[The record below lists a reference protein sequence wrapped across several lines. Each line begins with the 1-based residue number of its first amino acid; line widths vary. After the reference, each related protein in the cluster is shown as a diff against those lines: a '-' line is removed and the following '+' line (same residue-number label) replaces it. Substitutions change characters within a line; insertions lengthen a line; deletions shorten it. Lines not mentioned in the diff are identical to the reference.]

1 LQINVVIIPEVV
13 DVGVVVQSV
22 TPLVPVKVQVIEP
35 VGAIAPLEPV
45 TVAVKTKFPL
55 RDPVPLPESE
65 INGAAFT
72 IETVT
77 GAVAANAV

>member
-1 LQINVVIIPEVV
+1 LQIKVVVIPEVV
-13 DVGVVVQSV
+13 DCGVVVQSV

-35 VGAIAPLEPV
+35 AGAIAPLEPV
-45 TVAVKTKFPL
+45 TVAVKTKFPV
-55 RDPVPLPESE
+55 RNPVPLPESE

-77 GAVAANAV
+77 GAVASNAV